1 MSRGSHHCRGA
12 DEGPCDFRAALRF
25 ILGPQSLHRE
35 ESGHRRRGGRIE
47 TAAEVGR
54 RLRLPRPLHRLAA
67 PSIAPVCAAFQKRLP
82 PRMLDPPLLATKNLT
97 RVVDGATLVDD
108 VTIEVQAEEVFVV
121 FGPSGSGKTSLL
133 RLLNRLDEPTR
144 GTVLLDGTDYREI
157 EPRVLRRRV
166 GWVPQDPTLID
177 GTVAENVAWGPTLRD
192 EPVDEDRLDTLLD
205 RLGLAGFAERAAD
218 RLSGGEAQRVAIAR
232 TLFND
237 PDVVLLD
244 EPASSL
250 DTDAARRV
258 EELLRDVMADLSLT
272 AVLVT
277 HDADR
282 ARRLGHRG
290 VRLREGR
297 VMATGPL
304 DAVLPA

>member
-1 MSRGSHHCRGA
+1 M
-12 DEGPCDFRAALRF
+12 
-25 ILGPQSLHRE
+25 
-35 ESGHRRRGGRIE
+35 IE
-47 TAAEVGR
+47 V
-54 RLRLPRPLHRLAA
+54 
-67 PSIAPVCAAFQKRLP
+67 
-82 PRMLDPPLLATKNLT
+82 PLLAASKLT
-97 RVVDGATLVDD
+97 RVADGQTLVED

-144 GTVLLDGTDYREI
+144 GTVLFDGTDYREI
-157 EPRVLRRRV
+157 PPRTLRRRV
-166 GWVPQDPTLID
+166 GWVPQQPTLIE

-192 EPVDEDRLDTLLD
+192 EPVDEARLGALLD
-205 RLGLAGFAERAAD
+205 RLGLSGFTERAAD
-218 RLSGGEAQRVAIAR
+218 SLSGGEAQRVAIAR

-244 EPASSL
+244 EPASHL
-250 DTDAARRV
+250 DAEAARRV
-258 EELLRDVMADLSLT
+258 EDLLRGIVANLSLT

-290 VRLREGR
+290 ARLRKGHVE
-297 VMATGPL
+297 ATGSL
-304 DAVLPA
+304 DAILP

>member
-1 MSRGSHHCRGA
+1 MSDAS
-12 DEGPCDFRAALRF
+12 P
-25 ILGPQSLHRE
+25 
-35 ESGHRRRGGRIE
+35 
-47 TAAEVGR
+47 
-54 RLRLPRPLHRLAA
+54 
-67 PSIAPVCAAFQKRLP
+67 
-82 PRMLDPPLLATKNLT
+82 LATEHLT
-97 RVVDGATLVDD
+97 RVVEGKTLVAD
-108 VTIEVQAEEVFVV
+108 VSIEVRAAEVFVV

-144 GTVLLDGTDYREI
+144 GTVYLDGTDYREI
-157 EPRVLRRRV
+157 APRTLRRRV
-166 GWVPQDPTLID
+166 GWVPQAPTLVE

-192 EPVDEDRLDTLLD
+192 EPVDEDRLHELLG
-205 RLGLAGFAERAAD
+205 RLGLSGFAERAAD

-250 DTDAARRV
+250 DAEAAERV
-258 EELLRDVMADLSLT
+258 ESLLADVMDAYSLT

-282 ARRLGHRG
+282 ARRLGTRG
-290 VRLREGR
+290 VRLEEGR
-297 VMATGPL
+297 VVRSGSAIEI
-304 DAVLPA
+304 VE

>member
-1 MSRGSHHCRGA
+1 M
-12 DEGPCDFRAALRF
+12 PN
-25 ILGPQSLHRE
+25 
-35 ESGHRRRGGRIE
+35 
-47 TAAEVGR
+47 T
-54 RLRLPRPLHRLAA
+54 
-67 PSIAPVCAAFQKRLP
+67 
-82 PRMLDPPLLATKNLT
+82 PPLATRNLT
-97 RVVDGATLVDD
+97 RVVDGTTLVKD
-108 VTIEVQAEEVFVV
+108 VTMEVQAEEVFVV

-133 RLLNRLDEPTR
+133 RLLNRLDEPTG
-144 GTVLLDGTDYREI
+144 GTVLLDGTDYRSI
-157 EPRVLRRRV
+157 EPRTLRQRV

-192 EPVDEDRLDTLLD
+192 EPVDDERLTALLD
-205 RLGLAGFAERAAD
+205 RLGLTGFAERAAD

-250 DTDAARRV
+250 DAEAADRV
-258 EELLRDVMADLSLT
+258 ESLLADVMDAYSLT

-282 ARRLGHRG
+282 ARRLGQRG
-290 VRLREGR
+290 VRLEGGQISR
-297 VMATGPL
+297 GGSVAEVV
-304 DAVLPA
+304 A

>member
-1 MSRGSHHCRGA
+1 MSDA
-12 DEGPCDFRAALRF
+12 
-25 ILGPQSLHRE
+25 
-35 ESGHRRRGGRIE
+35 
-47 TAAEVGR
+47 
-54 RLRLPRPLHRLAA
+54 
-67 PSIAPVCAAFQKRLP
+67 
-82 PRMLDPPLLATKNLT
+82 PPLATEHLT
-97 RVVDGATLVDD
+97 RVVDGTTLVEN

-133 RLLNRLDEPTR
+133 RLLNRLDEPTD
-144 GTVLLDGTDYREI
+144 GTVYLDGTDYRDI
-157 EPRVLRRRV
+157 KPRALRRRV
-166 GWVPQDPTLID
+166 GWVPQQPTLVD

-192 EPVDEDRLDTLLD
+192 EPVDDERLKALLD
-205 RLGLAGFAERAAD
+205 RLGLAGFADRAAD

-250 DTDAARRV
+250 DADAARRV
-258 EELLRDVMADLSLT
+258 EDLLRDVMADLSLT

-282 ARRLGHRG
+282 ARRLGQRG
-290 VRLREGR
+290 VRMRGGEVVASGD
-297 VMATGPL
+297 L
-304 DAVLPA
+304 DAVLPS